1 MFFTLPHRQMANGV
15 SDMMSHIFER
25 YFTKTLHT
33 DLSDSLCEAT
43 LRTIMKNARILNGNL
58 NDYNAWAKSR
68 FPATSPTTTCGVG
81 RDRTG
86 AATPWNTN

>member
-1 MFFTLPHRQMANGV
+1 MANGI

-58 NDYNAWAKSR
+58 NVTTPGRKSR
-68 FPATSPTTTCGVG
+68 FPATSPTTTCWG
-81 RDRTG
+81 
-86 AATPWNTN
+86 

>member
-1 MFFTLPHRQMANGV
+1 MANGI

-33 DLSDSLCEAT
+33 DLSGSLCEAT

-58 NDYNAWAKSR
+58 NDYNAWEEIAFS
-68 FPATSPTTTCGVG
+68 G
-81 RDRTG
+81 TG